1 MGMPKCRTSSLA
13 FFFLLTVPFLA
24 AALALASTHAP
35 QQAAV
40 GPGYVGMDTCAVCHD
55 KTVAAFKE
63 SIHGKRGFEMRSTR
77 ACETCHGPG
86 KAHVDSEGAKG
97 TILDPAALP
106 SADQSRT
113 CLECHSRGGQLMW
126 DGSLHDSRGL
136 SCLSCHSVHK
146 AEDEKTLLVKPT
158 ETDLCFGC
166 HKRKQSQFYRASHH
180 PIPEGK
186 IECTNCHNP
195 HGTATAGMLVRDS
208 VPETCYQCHAEKR
221 GPFLWEHIPVREEC
235 TNCHDPHGT
244 NHLRL
249 LVAKVP
255 FLCQRCHSDTRHP
268 GTLYDQSAVS
278 SFSNRIVIRACSN
291 CHQNIHGSNHPSGKY
306 FLR

>member
-1 MGMPKCRTSSLA
+1 MGIPKWRGYLPALS
-13 FFFLLTVPFLA
+13 FLILPLLA
-24 AALALASTHAP
+24 AALAPAETHGP
-35 QQAAV
+35 QQTAAP
-40 GPGYVGMDTCAVCHD
+40 PGYVGMETCAVCHEQ
-55 KTVAAFKE
+55 TVAAFKD
-63 SIHGKRGFEMRSTR
+63 SIHGKRGFEMRSSR

-86 KAHVDSEGAKG
+86 KAHVDAEGAKG
-97 TILDPAALP
+97 TIIDPAALP
-106 SADQSRT
+106 AADQSKT
-113 CLECHSRGGQLMW
+113 CLECHSRGAVLMW
-126 DGSLHDSRGL
+126 GGSQHDTRGL

-146 AEDEKTLLVKPT
+146 AEDEKVLLVKPA
-158 ETDLCFGC
+158 ETDLC
-166 HKRKQSQFYRASHH
+166 FYRASHH

-195 HGTATAGMLVRDS
+195 HGTATARLLVGDS

-221 GPFLWEHIPVREEC
+221 GPFLWEHIPVREDC

-244 NHLRL
+244 NHLSM

-268 GTLYDQSAVS
+268 GTLYGQAAVD
-278 SFSNRIVIRACSN
+278 SFSNRIVMRGCPN
-291 CHQNIHGSNHPSGKY
+291 CHQNIHGSNHHSGKY